1 VAFKARAQSTLAT
14 LWSVNDEASAA
25 FTQESYGN
33 LAKPG
38 TTRAEALRQAQLA
51 LLQSRD
57 CGHPLYWAAYV
68 LLGSWL

>member
-1 VAFKARAQSTLAT
+1 

-25 FTQESYGN
+25 FTQEFYGN

-51 LLQSRD
+51 MLQSRD
-57 CGHPLYWAAYV
+57 YGHPLYWAAYV